1 MVFSFILALKS
12 EFFEGIDN
20 EKVNEVFSGTKK
32 ALDYSMNICLN
43 KNLQHEGL
51 LNKVENNMKE
61 LQVNDKKISDFI
73 LRKSVELE
81 IENKALQ
88 ENNKE
93 IIKYLEI
100 LENSLRQ
107 AQNKTEF
114 LKKDYESLK
123 SENNNL
129 LADLKT
135 TKRIKTKIKML
146 SRNAGEKQNNNIND
160 VQRTNCYSTKGT
172 FIFFFIIT
180 TRFTTLYYFTY
191 ILYT

>member
-1 MVFSFILALKS
+1 MKIW
-12 EFFEGIDN
+12 
-20 EKVNEVFSGTKK
+20 
-32 ALDYSMNICLN
+32 LN
-43 KNLQHEGL
+43 KNLLQEGL

-61 LQVNDKKISDFI
+61 LHVNDEKISDLI
-73 LRKSVELE
+73 LMKSVELE
-81 IENKALQ
+81 VENKALQ

-93 IIKYLEI
+93 ITKYLEI

-135 TKRIKTKIKML
+135 TKRIKTEIKRL
-146 SRNAGEKQNNNIND
+146 SRNAREKQNDNIND
-160 VQRTNCYSTKGT
+160 VQITNCYSTKGT
-172 FIFFFIIT
+172 FIFFNFNIT
-180 TRFTTLYYFTY
+180 TRITT
-191 ILYT
+191 